1 MSLSVRF
8 AHHFGGFS
16 LDVAFEAPQGVTA
29 LFGRSGSGKTS
40 VVNAVA
46 GLLRPETGHIELGET
61 VLFDADR
68 RISVP
73 VHQRRLGYVFQ
84 EGRLFP
90 HLSVRQNLLYGRWFA
105 PSGTG
110 AEFDRVVAMLGL
122 DALLNRRPGGLS
134 GGEKQ
139 RVAIGRALL
148 ANPRLLLMDEPL
160 AALDEERKAEILP
173 YLERLREETD
183 IPVLYVSHSMAEV
196 ARLATTLVL
205 MDNGRVIRAGPAS
218 EMLADPENVPALGVR
233 SAGASL
239 HAIVAAQEED
249 GLTRL
254 EASAGALFLP
264 HVDAPIGARLSIR
277 ILAQDVILSRTRPEG
292 LSALNVLPAT
302 VTAVRLGDGPGA
314 IIQLRAGED
323 LLLARITRRSA
334 LALELAPGADCFAII
349 KTVAVAQSDVGGVN

>member
-8 AHHFGGFS
+8 AHRFDGFA
-16 LDVAFEAPQGVTA
+16 LDVAFEAPSGVTA
-29 LFGRSGSGKTS
+29 LFGRSGSGKTT

-46 GLLRPETGHIELGET
+46 GLLRPDSGHLQLDET
-61 VLFDADR
+61 VLFDAER
-68 RISVP
+68 KISVP

-105 PSGTG
+105 TRG
-110 AEFDRVVAMLGL
+110 AGADFDHVVEMLGIG
-122 DALLNRRPGGLS
+122 DLLQRQPGRLS

-173 YLERLREETD
+173 YLERLRVETD
-183 IPVLYVSHSMAEV
+183 VPVLYVSHSMAEV

-205 MDNGRVIRAGPAS
+205 MDAGRVIRSGPAAD
-218 EMLADPENVPALGVR
+218 MLSDPENVPALGVR
-233 SAGASL
+233 AAGASL
-239 HAIVAAQEED
+239 NATVAAQEED

-254 EASAGALFLP
+254 QASAGPLFLP
-264 HVDAPIGARLSIR
+264 RVDAPSGTRLSIR
-277 ILAQDVILSRTRPEG
+277 ILAQDVILSRARPEG
-292 LSALNVLPAT
+292 LSALNMLPVT
-302 VTAVRLGDGPGA
+302 VTAVRLGEGPGA
-314 IIQLRAGED
+314 IIQLQAGED
-323 LLLARITRRSA
+323 LMLARITRRSA
-334 LALELAPGADCFAII
+334 LALQLEPGTECFAII
-349 KTVAVAQSDVGGVN
+349 KSVAVAQSDVGGAW